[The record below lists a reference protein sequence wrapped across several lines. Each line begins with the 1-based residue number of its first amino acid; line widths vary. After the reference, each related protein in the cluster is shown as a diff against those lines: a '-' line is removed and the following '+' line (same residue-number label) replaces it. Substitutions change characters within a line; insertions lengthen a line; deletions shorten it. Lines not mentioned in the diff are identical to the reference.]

1 MNYLS
6 VENLTKSFGVKV
18 LFSDLTFGV
27 DKGDKVAIVAKNG
40 KGKSTL
46 LKIICD
52 LEEKDSGKITFRKD
66 IRVDYLE
73 QAENFDGSIEIF
85 QEVLSTKTPQT
96 DAIALYEKAMQNP
109 EDMDLYEK
117 AFEQMNMTNA
127 WDFEVKVNQVLAQL
141 KLDNKYQKISGLSGG
156 QKKRLALAKILINE
170 PDIMILDEPTNHLD
184 LDMIEWL
191 ETFLSQSN
199 STIIMVTH
207 DRYFL
212 EVVCTVIYELEDET
226 IYKYNGNFSFYLEKK
241 AEREAILAST
251 IGKAKNLMR
260 TELEWIR
267 RQPKARGTKQKART
281 DAFVGLKE
289 TATQNIK
296 KDELDI
302 QVTMSRLGSKIVEI
316 HKLSKA
322 YGDNLL
328 IENLDYVFQKGEKL
342 GIVGKNGTG
351 KSTFLN
357 MLTGSEQPTSG
368 RIEVG
373 ETVVMGYYHQDGL
386 KFDEE
391 KKVIDIIRDIADY
404 IPLAKGQKMGAA
416 GFLEMFL
423 FPRDMHYDFVYKLS
437 GGEKKRLYLMTILMT
452 NPNFLILDEPTN
464 DLDIFILSVLEN
476 YLASFEG
483 CLIIVSHDR
492 YFLDKIVG
500 HTFYFEGEGK
510 IKDVLG
516 NYTAYRKYLKNE
528 ENNLKIAN
536 KQAKDK
542 LDAAPVKV
550 EEVAPQEKKK
560 LSYKEKIEF
569 EALEKDMEVLGT
581 ENTGIADKM
590 NSGITDTEEIKK
602 LSMRMSEI
610 AKLLETKENRWLELS
625 EHI

>member
-46 LKIICD
+46 LKMICD
-52 LEEKDSGKITFRKD
+52 IEERDSGTITFRKD

-96 DAIALYEKAMQNP
+96 DAIALYDAAMQNP

-141 KLDNKYQKISGLSGG
+141 KLDNKHQKIAGLSGG

-212 EVVCTVIYELEDET
+212 EVVCNTIYELEDET
-226 IYKYNGNFSFYLEKK
+226 IYKYNGNFSYYLEKK

-251 IGKAKNLMR
+251 IGKAKNLMK

-267 RQPKARGTKQKART
+267 RQPKARGTKQKARV
-281 DAFVGLKE
+281 DAFDGLKE
-289 TATQNIK
+289 TATQRIK

-316 HKLSKA
+316 HKLNKS
-322 YGDNLL
+322 YGDKLL
-328 IENLDYVFQKGEKL
+328 IENLDYVFKKGEKL

-357 MLTGSEQPTSG
+357 MLTGREQPTSG

-386 KFDEE
+386 KFDED

-404 IPLAKGQKMGAA
+404 IPLTKGQKMSAA

-423 FPRDMHYDFVYKLS
+423 FPREMHYDFVYKLS

-492 YFLDKIVG
+492 YFLDKIVE
-500 HTFYFEGEGK
+500 HTFYFEGEGQ

-516 NYTAYRKYLKNE
+516 NYTAYRKYLKQADADQ
-528 ENNLKIAN
+528 KKAN
-536 KQAKDK
+536 KVAKDK
-542 LDAAPVKV
+542 LESNAIHVV
-550 EEVAPQEKKK
+550 EEPKEKKK

-569 EALEKDMEVLGT
+569 ETLEKDMETLGA
-581 ENTGIADKM
+581 ENTEIAEKM

-610 AKLLETKENRWLELS
+610 ANLLETKENRWLELS
-625 EHI
+625 EYA

>member
-6 VENLTKSFGVKV
+6 VENLTKSFGAKV
-18 LFSDLTFGV
+18 LFRDLTFGI
-27 DKGDKVAIVAKNG
+27 DQGDKVAIVAKNG

-46 LKIICD
+46 LKMICD
-52 LEEKDSGKITFRKD
+52 IEEKDTGKIIFRKD

-73 QAENFDGSIEIF
+73 QAENFDGDIEVF
-85 QEVLSTKTPQT
+85 AEVLSTKTPQT
-96 DAIALYEKAMQNP
+96 DAIALYDKAMLNP
-109 EDMDLYEK
+109 EDMDLYEV

-141 KLDNKYQKISGLSGG
+141 KLDNKHQKISGLSGG

-191 ETFLSQSN
+191 ETFLSQSG

-212 EVVCTVIYELEDET
+212 EVVCNTIYELEDET
-226 IYKYNGNFSFYLEKK
+226 IYKYNGNFSYYLEKK

-260 TELEWIR
+260 TELDWIR
-267 RQPKARGTKQKART
+267 RQPKARGTKQKARV
-281 DAFVGLKE
+281 DAFDGLKE
-289 TATQNIK
+289 TATQRVN

-302 QVTMSRLGSKIVEI
+302 QVEMSRLGSKIVEI
-316 HKLSKA
+316 HKLSKSF
-322 YGDNLL
+322 GDNLL
-328 IENLDYVFQKGEKL
+328 IENLDYVFKKGEKL

-357 MLTGSEQPTSG
+357 MLTGSEQPTNG

-404 IPLAKGQKMGAA
+404 IPLAKGQKMTAA

-464 DLDIFILSVLEN
+464 DLDIFILSVLER
-476 YLASFEG
+476 YLAAFEG

-492 YFLDKIVG
+492 YFLDKIVE

-516 NYTAYRKYLKNE
+516 NYTAYRKYLKQE
-528 ENNLKIAN
+528 EADKKKAN
-536 KQAKDK
+536 KISKGK
-542 LDAAPVKV
+542 SETNTTKTVEAPK
-550 EEVAPQEKKK
+550 EKKK

-569 EALEKDMEVLGT
+569 DGLEKDMESLT
-581 ENTGIADKM
+581 KENSEIAEHL
-590 NSGITDTEEIKK
+590 NTGITDTEEIKK
-602 LSMRMSEI
+602 MSLRMSEI
-610 AKLLETKENRWLELS
+610 SNSLAKKEDRWLELS
-625 EHI
+625 EFA

>member
-6 VENLTKSFGVKV
+6 VENLTKSFGAKV
-18 LFSDLTFGV
+18 LFKDLTFGV
-27 DKGDKVAIVAKNG
+27 DQGDKVAIVAKNG

-46 LKIICD
+46 LKMICD
-52 LEEKDSGKITFRKD
+52 IEEKDTGDIIFRKD

-73 QAENFDGSIEIF
+73 QAENFDGNIEIF
-85 QEVLSTKTPQT
+85 AEVLSTKTPQT
-96 DAIALYEKAMQNP
+96 DAIALYEKAMLNP
-109 EDMDLYEK
+109 EDMDLYET

-141 KLDNKYQKISGLSGG
+141 KLENKHQKIAGLSGG

-212 EVVCTVIYELEDET
+212 EVVCNTIYELEDQT
-226 IYKYNGNFSFYLEKK
+226 IYKYNGNFSYYLEKK
-241 AEREAILAST
+241 AEREAIHAAT

-267 RQPKARGTKQKART
+267 RQPKARGTKQKARV
-281 DAFVGLKE
+281 DAFDGLKE
-289 TATQNIK
+289 TATQRIN

-302 QVTMSRLGSKIVEI
+302 QVQMSRLGSKIVEI
-316 HKLSKA
+316 HKLNKS

-328 IENLDYVFQKGEKL
+328 IENLDYVFKKGEKL

-357 MLTGSEQPTSG
+357 MLTGSEQPSGG

-404 IPLAKGQKMGAA
+404 IPLAKGQKMTAA

-464 DLDIFILSVLEN
+464 DLDIFILSVLEK
-476 YLASFEG
+476 YLAAFEG

-492 YFLDKIVG
+492 YFLDKIVE
-500 HTFYFEGEGK
+500 HTFYFEGEGQ

-516 NYTAYRKYLKNE
+516 NYTAYRKYLKQE
-528 ENNLKIAN
+528 EIDKKKASKKSKENITIA
-536 KQAKDK
+536 
-542 LDAAPVKV
+542 PKV
-550 EEVAPQEKKK
+550 EEAPKEKKK

-569 EALEKDMEVLGT
+569 DELEKDMESLNK
-581 ENTGIADKM
+581 ENSEIAEKL
-590 NSGITDTEEIKK
+590 NSGVTDTEEIKK
-602 LSMRMSEI
+602 LSLRMSEI
-610 AKLLETKENRWLELS
+610 ANSLATKEDRWLELS
-625 EHI
+625 EFA

>member
-6 VENLTKSFGVKV
+6 VENLTKSFGIKV
-18 LFSDLTFGV
+18 LFKDLTFGV
-27 DKGDKVAIVAKNG
+27 DQGDKVAIVAKNG

-46 LKIICD
+46 LKMICD
-52 LEEKDSGKITFRKD
+52 IEERDSGSIIFRKD

-73 QAENFDGSIEIF
+73 QAENFDGDIEIF
-85 QEVLSTKTPQT
+85 AEVLSTKTPQT
-96 DAIALYEKAMQNP
+96 DAIALYERAMQNP
-109 EDMDLYEK
+109 EDMDLYET

-141 KLDNKYQKISGLSGG
+141 KLDNKHQKIAGLSGG

-212 EVVCTVIYELEDET
+212 EVVCNTIYELEDQT
-226 IYKYNGNFSFYLEKK
+226 IYKYNGNFSYYLEKK
-241 AEREAILAST
+241 AEREAIHAAT

-267 RQPKARGTKQKART
+267 RQPKARGTKQKARV
-281 DAFVGLKE
+281 DAFDDLKE
-289 TATQNIK
+289 TASQRIN

-302 QVTMSRLGSKIVEI
+302 QVQMSRLGSKIVEI
-316 HKLSKA
+316 HKLNKS

-328 IENLDYVFQKGEKL
+328 IENLDYVFKKGEKL

-357 MLTGSEQPTSG
+357 MLTGSEEPSGG
-368 RIEVG
+368 RIEIG

-404 IPLAKGQKMGAA
+404 IPLAKGQKMTAA

-464 DLDIFILSVLEN
+464 DLDIFILSVLES

-492 YFLDKIVG
+492 YFLDKIVE
-500 HTFYFEGEGK
+500 HTFYFEGEGQ

-516 NYTAYRKYLKNE
+516 NYTAYRKYLKQDEADKKKASKKAKSNTE
-528 ENNLKIAN
+528 AN
-536 KQAKDK
+536 T
-542 LDAAPVKV
+542 PVI
-550 EEVAPQEKKK
+550 EVPKEKTK

-569 EALEKDMEVLGT
+569 DTLEKDMESLNK
-581 ENTGIADKM
+581 ENSTIAEQL
-590 NSGITDTEEIKK
+590 NAGITDTEEIKK
-602 LSMRMSEI
+602 LSLRMSEI
-610 AKLLETKENRWLELS
+610 ANSLATKEDRWLELS
-625 EHI
+625 EFI

>member
-18 LFSDLTFGV
+18 LFKDLTFGI
-27 DKGDKVAIVAKNG
+27 DQGDKVAIVAKNG

-52 LEEKDSGKITFRKD
+52 IEEKDSGKIVFRKD
-66 IRVDYLE
+66 IRVDYLQ
-73 QAENFDGSIEIF
+73 QAENFDGSVEIF
-85 QEVLSTKTPQT
+85 AEVLSTKTPQT

-127 WDFEVKVNQVLAQL
+127 WGFEVKVNQVLAKL
-141 KLDNKYQKISGLSGG
+141 KLDNKHQKIAGLSGG

-191 ETFLSQSN
+191 EVFLSQSN

-212 EVVCTVIYELEDET
+212 EVVCNTIYELEDET
-226 IYKYNGNFSFYLEKK
+226 IYKYNGNFSYYLEKK

-281 DAFVGLKE
+281 DAFDGLKE
-289 TATQNIK
+289 TATQRIK

-302 QVTMSRLGSKIVEI
+302 QVIMSRLGSKIVEI
-316 HKLSKA
+316 HKLSKS

-328 IENLDYVFQKGEKL
+328 IENLDYVFKKGEKL

-386 KFDEE
+386 KFDED
-391 KKVIDIIRDIADY
+391 KKVIDIIRDIADF
-404 IPLAKGQKMGAA
+404 IPLAKGQKMTAA

-492 YFLDKIVG
+492 YFLDKIVE

-516 NYTAYRKYLKNE
+516 NYTAYRKYLKQE
-528 ENNLKIAN
+528 ETDKKKATKI
-536 KQAKDK
+536 AKDK
-542 LDAAPVKV
+542 VVIETKII
-550 EEVAPQEKKK
+550 ETPQEKKK

-569 EALEKDMEVLGT
+569 KDLEKDMAKLES
-581 ENTGIADKM
+581 ENTDIAKKL

-602 LSMRMSEI
+602 LSLRMSEI
-610 AKLLETKENRWLELS
+610 ANLLETKENRWLVLS
-625 EHI
+625 EYV

>member
-6 VENLTKSFGVKV
+6 VENLTKSFGAKV
-18 LFSDLTFGV
+18 LFKDLTFGV
-27 DKGDKVAIVAKNG
+27 DQGDKVAIVAKNG

-46 LKIICD
+46 LKMICD
-52 LEEKDSGKITFRKD
+52 IEEKDTGDIIFRKD

-73 QAENFDGSIEIF
+73 QAENFDGDIEIF
-85 QEVLSTKTPQT
+85 AEVLSTKTPQT
-96 DAIALYEKAMQNP
+96 DAIALYEKAMLNP
-109 EDMDLYEK
+109 EDMDLYET

-141 KLDNKYQKISGLSGG
+141 KLENKHQKIAGLSGG

-212 EVVCTVIYELEDET
+212 EVVCNTIYELEDQT
-226 IYKYNGNFSFYLEKK
+226 IYKYNGNFSYYLEKK
-241 AEREAILAST
+241 AERESILAAT
-251 IGKAKNLMR
+251 IGKAKNTMR
-260 TELEWIR
+260 TELEWMR
-267 RQPKARGTKQKART
+267 RQPKARGTKQKARV
-281 DAFVGLKE
+281 DAFDGLKE
-289 TATQNIK
+289 TATQRVN
-296 KDELDI
+296 KDELEI
-302 QVTMSRLGSKIVEI
+302 QVQMSRLGSKIVEI
-316 HKLSKA
+316 HKLNKA

-328 IENLDYVFQKGEKL
+328 IENLDYVFKKGEKL

-357 MLTGSEQPTSG
+357 MLTGSEQPSGG

-391 KKVIDIIRDIADY
+391 KKVIDIIRDIADF

-464 DLDIFILSVLEN
+464 DLDIFILSVLES
-476 YLASFEG
+476 YLAAFEG

-492 YFLDKIVG
+492 YFLDKIVE

-516 NYTAYRKYLKNE
+516 NYTAYRKYLK
-528 ENNLKIAN
+528 
-536 KQAKDK
+536 Q
-542 LDAAPVKV
+542 
-550 EEVAPQEKKK
+550 EEVDKKNASKKSKDNTVNSAPKIVEAPKEKKK
-560 LSYKEKIEF
+560 LSYKEKVEF
-569 EALEKDMEVLGT
+569 DALEKDMESLNK
-581 ENTGIADKM
+581 ENSTIAEQL
-590 NSGITDTEEIKK
+590 NAGITDAEEMKK
-602 LSMRMSEI
+602 VSLRMSEI
-610 AKLLETKENRWLELS
+610 ANSLATKEDRWLELS
-625 EHI
+625 EFI

>member
-6 VENLTKSFGVKV
+6 VENLTKSFGAKV
-18 LFSDLTFGV
+18 LFKDLTFGV
-27 DKGDKVAIVAKNG
+27 DQGDKVAIVAKNG

-46 LKIICD
+46 LKMICD
-52 LEEKDSGKITFRKD
+52 IEEKDTGDIIFRKD

-73 QAENFDGSIEIF
+73 QAENFDGDIEIF
-85 QEVLSTKTPQT
+85 AEVLSTKTPQT
-96 DAIALYEKAMQNP
+96 DAIALYEKAMLNP
-109 EDMDLYEK
+109 EDMDLYET

-141 KLDNKYQKISGLSGG
+141 KLENKHQKIAGLSGG

-212 EVVCTVIYELEDET
+212 EVVCNTIYELEDQT
-226 IYKYNGNFSFYLEKK
+226 IYKYNGNFSYYLEKK
-241 AEREAILAST
+241 AERESILAAT
-251 IGKAKNLMR
+251 IGKAKNTMR
-260 TELEWIR
+260 TELEWMR
-267 RQPKARGTKQKART
+267 RQPKARGTKQKARV
-281 DAFVGLKE
+281 DAFDGLKE
-289 TATQNIK
+289 TATQRVN
-296 KDELDI
+296 KDELEI
-302 QVTMSRLGSKIVEI
+302 QVQMSRLGSKIVEI
-316 HKLSKA
+316 HKLNKA

-328 IENLDYVFQKGEKL
+328 IENLDYVFKKGEKL

-357 MLTGSEQPTSG
+357 MLTGSEQPSGG

-464 DLDIFILSVLEN
+464 DLDIFILSVLES
-476 YLASFEG
+476 YLAAFEG

-492 YFLDKIVG
+492 YFLDKIVE

-516 NYTAYRKYLKNE
+516 NYTAYRKYLK
-528 ENNLKIAN
+528 
-536 KQAKDK
+536 Q
-542 LDAAPVKV
+542 
-550 EEVAPQEKKK
+550 EEVDKKNASKKSKDNTTNSTPKIVEAPKEKKK
-560 LSYKEKIEF
+560 LSYKEKVEF
-569 EALEKDMEVLGT
+569 DALEKDMESLNK
-581 ENTGIADKM
+581 ENSTIAEQL
-590 NSGITDTEEIKK
+590 NAGITDTDEMKK
-602 LSMRMSEI
+602 VSLRMSEI
-610 AKLLETKENRWLELS
+610 ANLLATKEDRWLELS
-625 EHI
+625 EFI

>member
-18 LFSDLTFGV
+18 LFKDLTFGV

-52 LEEKDSGKITFRKD
+52 LEDRDSGDIIFRKD

-73 QAENFDGSIEIF
+73 QAENFDGDIEIF
-85 QEVLSTKTPQT
+85 AEVLSTKTPQT
-96 DAIALYEKAMQNP
+96 DAIALYEKAMLNP
-109 EDMDLYEK
+109 EDMDLYET

-141 KLDNKYQKISGLSGG
+141 KLDNKHQKISGLSGG

-191 ETFLSQSN
+191 ETFLSQTN

-212 EVVCTVIYELEDET
+212 EVVCNTIYELEDET
-226 IYKYNGNFSFYLEKK
+226 IYKYTGNFSYYLEKK
-241 AEREAILAST
+241 AEREAILAAT
-251 IGKAKNLMR
+251 IGKAKNIMR

-289 TATQNIK
+289 TATQKIK

-302 QVTMSRLGSKIVEI
+302 QVQMSRLGSKIVEI
-316 HKLSKA
+316 HKLSKSF
-322 YGDNLL
+322 GDNLL
-328 IENLDYVFQKGEKL
+328 IEELDYVFKKGEKL

-368 RIEVG
+368 RIEIG

-386 KFDEE
+386 KFDED

-404 IPLAKGQKMGAA
+404 IPLAKGQKMSAA

-423 FPRDMHYDFVYKLS
+423 FPREMHYDFVYKLS

-492 YFLDKIVG
+492 YFLDKIVE

-516 NYTAYRKYLKNE
+516 NYTAYRKYLKQADSD
-528 ENNLKIAN
+528 LKKAN
-536 KQAKDK
+536 KIEKDK
-542 LDAAPVKV
+542 LEAKQPIIEEIV
-550 EEVAPQEKKK
+550 EEKKK
-560 LSYKEKIEF
+560 LTYKEKIEF
-569 EALEKDMEVLGT
+569 ETLEKEMEALSK
-581 ENTGIADKM
+581 ENTAIAEEL
-590 NSGITDTEEIKK
+590 NVGVTDTEKIKS

-610 AKLLETKENRWLELS
+610 ANLIEIKENRWLELS
-625 EHI
+625 EYM

>member
-6 VENLTKSFGVKV
+6 VENLTKSFGAKV
-18 LFSDLTFGV
+18 LFKDLTFGV
-27 DKGDKVAIVAKNG
+27 DQGDKVAIVAKNG

-46 LKIICD
+46 LKMICD
-52 LEEKDSGKITFRKD
+52 IEEKDTGDIIFRKD

-73 QAENFDGSIEIF
+73 QAENFDGDIEIF
-85 QEVLSTKTPQT
+85 AEVLSTKTPQT
-96 DAIALYEKAMQNP
+96 DAIALYEKAMLNP
-109 EDMDLYEK
+109 EDMDLYET

-141 KLDNKYQKISGLSGG
+141 KLENKHQKIAGLSGG

-212 EVVCTVIYELEDET
+212 EVVCNTIYELEDQT
-226 IYKYNGNFSFYLEKK
+226 IYKYNGNFSYYLEKK
-241 AEREAILAST
+241 GEREAILAAT
-251 IGKAKNLMR
+251 IGKAKNTMR

-267 RQPKARGTKQKART
+267 RQPKARGTKQKARV
-281 DAFVGLKE
+281 DAFDCLKE
-289 TATQNIK
+289 TASQRIN

-302 QVTMSRLGSKIVEI
+302 QVQMSRLGSKIVEI
-316 HKLSKA
+316 HKLNKS

-328 IENLDYVFQKGEKL
+328 IENLDYVFKKGEKL

-357 MLTGSEQPTSG
+357 MLTGSEQPSGG

-464 DLDIFILSVLEN
+464 DLDIFILSVLES
-476 YLASFEG
+476 YLAAFEG

-492 YFLDKIVG
+492 YFLDKIVE

-516 NYTAYRKYLKNE
+516 NYTAYRKYLKQE
-528 ENNLKIAN
+528 EADKKKAN
-536 KQAKDK
+536 KTSKGK
-542 LDAAPVKV
+542 SVISTSKVVEAPK
-550 EEVAPQEKKK
+550 EKKK

-569 EALEKDMEVLGT
+569 DALEKDMESLNK
-581 ENTGIADKM
+581 ENSAIAEQL
-590 NSGITDTEEIKK
+590 NAGITDAEEMKK
-602 LSMRMSEI
+602 VSLRMSEI
-610 AKLLETKENRWLELS
+610 SNLLATKEDRWLELS
-625 EHI
+625 EFI

>member
-6 VENLTKSFGVKV
+6 VENLTKSFGAKV
-18 LFSDLTFGV
+18 LFKDLTFGI
-27 DKGDKVAIVAKNG
+27 DQGDKVAIVAKNG

-46 LKIICD
+46 LKMICD
-52 LEEKDSGKITFRKD
+52 IEEKDTGEIIFRKD

-73 QAENFDGSIEIF
+73 QAENFDGDIEIF
-85 QEVLSTKTPQT
+85 AEVLSTKTPQT
-96 DAIALYEKAMQNP
+96 DAIALYDKAMLNP
-109 EDMDLYEK
+109 EDMDLYEV

-141 KLDNKYQKISGLSGG
+141 KLDNKHQKIAGLSGG

-212 EVVCTVIYELEDET
+212 EVVCNTIYELEDET
-226 IYKYNGNFSFYLEKK
+226 IYKYNGNFSYYLEKK
-241 AEREAILAST
+241 AEREAILSAT

-260 TELEWIR
+260 TELDWIR
-267 RQPKARGTKQKART
+267 RQPKARGTKQKARV
-281 DAFVGLKE
+281 DAFDGLKE
-289 TATQNIK
+289 TATQRVN

-302 QVTMSRLGSKIVEI
+302 QVQMSRLGSKVVEI
-316 HKLSKA
+316 HKLSKSFD
-322 YGDNLL
+322 DNLL
-328 IENLDYVFQKGEKL
+328 IKNLDYVFKKGEKL

-404 IPLAKGQKMGAA
+404 IPLAKGQKMTAA

-452 NPNFLILDEPTN
+452 NRHFLILDEPTN
-464 DLDIFILSVLEN
+464 DLDIFILSVLET
-476 YLASFEG
+476 YLAAFEG

-492 YFLDKIVG
+492 YFLDKIVE

-516 NYTAYRKYLKNE
+516 NYTAYRKYLKQE
-528 ENNLKIAN
+528 EADKKKSN
-536 KQAKDK
+536 KTNKGK
-542 LDAAPVKV
+542 SEISAPKV
-550 EEVAPQEKKK
+550 VEAPKEKKK
-560 LSYKEKIEF
+560 LSYKEKVEF
-569 EALEKDMEVLGT
+569 DGLEKDMESLNK
-581 ENTGIADKM
+581 ENSEIAEKL
-590 NSGITDTEEIKK
+590 NAGITDTEKIKK
-602 LSMRMSEI
+602 LSLRMSEI
-610 AKLLETKENRWLELS
+610 AQLLATKEDRWLALS
-625 EHI
+625 EFI